1 MGNIYSQYTINII
14 KIMMIHL
21 LYLYALLFFVFYF
34 YFLFYSV
41 LLGYLFFLL
50 ENMEKHF
57 LYKQIPMKTKCYSD
71 SKQQQKYNSHKIHI
85 I

>member
-21 LYLYALLFFVFYF
+21 LYLYALLFFVFLF
-34 YFLFYSV
+34 FIFLFCSV
-41 LLGYLFFLL
+41 LSGYLFFLL

-57 LYKQIPMKTKCYSD
+57 LHKQIPMKTKCYSD
-71 SKQQQKYNSHKIHI
+71 TKQQQK
-85 I
+85 